1 MTSVSS
7 LGSEPFVE
15 EGTHVVTLVVPPVA
29 AMARVAR
36 LTASSVATLGDLTVD
51 DIDDIKIAVSELIT
65 LFIQHDDPTE
75 ITLRFAT
82 SELDFSIEAS
92 MAVSGADLQGPEAL
106 LARAVLEAV
115 CDSYDA
121 DAVDG
126 RIVARVVKA
135 RSGQANF
142 GRG

>member
-1 MTSVSS
+1 MSS
-7 LGSEPFVE
+7 LGSDASID

-36 LTASSVATLGDLTVD
+36 LTASSVATLGDLTID
-51 DIDDIKIAVSELIT
+51 DIDDIKIAVSELMT
-65 LFIQHDDPTE
+65 LFIHHDDPMD
-75 ITLRFAT
+75 ITLRFDT

-92 MAVSGADLQGPEAL
+92 MAISGSDLQGPEAL

-115 CDSYDA
+115 CDSYDV
-121 DAVDG
+121 DTIDG

-135 RSGQANF
+135 RSGQANL